1 MAKSKYRSVIVTVLL
16 FGGALFI
23 TSTIASVLDVIMRR
37 KTPVVVETYI
47 PPSTPVKVM
56 PSSAGSRSQLRDRL
70 NPAQTILIPGSPD
83 AA

>member
-1 MAKSKYRSVIVTVLL
+1 MAKSKYRSLVVTVAL

-37 KTPVVVETYI
+37 KTPVVVETYV
-47 PPSTPVKVM
+47 PPSSPVKVT
-56 PSSAGSRSQLRDRL
+56 PFTAGSRSQLRDRL
-70 NPAQTILIPGSPD
+70 NPPQTILIPGSPD